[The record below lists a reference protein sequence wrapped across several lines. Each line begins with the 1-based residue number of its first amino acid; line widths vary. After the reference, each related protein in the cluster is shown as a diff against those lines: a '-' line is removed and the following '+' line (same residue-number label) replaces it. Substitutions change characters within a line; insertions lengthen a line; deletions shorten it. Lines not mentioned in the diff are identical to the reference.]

1 MDNLPIYL
9 PLKMELNEG
18 ITRLAH
24 FGKPQKKQATL
35 MDNLPIFVPSKGYN
49 ASYFGDCRRVIK
61 RSILDVCE
69 HFAPEQDTKRAVL
82 DTFD

>member
-24 FGKPQKKQATL
+24 FGKPQFTQRK
-35 MDNLPIFVPSKGYN
+35 
-49 ASYFGDCRRVIK
+49 
-61 RSILDVCE
+61 
-69 HFAPEQDTKRAVL
+69 
-82 DTFD
+82 

>member
-24 FGKPQKKQATL
+24 FGKHKKSR
-35 MDNLPIFVPSKGYN
+35 LPKWITCHIY
-49 ASYFGDCRRVIK
+49 
-61 RSILDVCE
+61 ILE
-69 HFAPEQDTKRAVL
+69 RI
-82 DTFD
+82 